1 MTYYAVTQFLLYYF
15 FQHWFVLGV
24 DIGLRS
30 TEPNG
35 VGLEN
40 IASEYN
46 SSTELTH
53 VEKSSLIDQ
62 TKISANQQFIYSTS
76 VSPYEA
82 LVLSDPCYQDGTCEF
97 TQTIME
103 EQYCNCDKK
112 CHQFKDCCHDIKYNE
127 ELNSVYTP
135 YYQCYKSSNNIYK
148 GLFAVAEC
156 PPMEDNT
163 TILHLCQSDDFLR
176 VGPCVVSDD
185 IIFKNKYCAF
195 CHNITLYKTFDLTL
209 KLSGVVTSIIL
220 YENMSNSDR
229 MNHIFHMSK
238 GYQLIPPK
246 GTVVRPCMLQ
256 LAGNNDT
263 LCQKFINPVYLFEKR
278 MAYFYRNYF
287 CGPGSNRH
295 LLKCT
300 GRLYDR
306 LGRDTIYPITIL
318 FSFTEKETK
327 KEDCT
332 KMTYQCFI
340 RIFLISNCIAIK
352 TIIRTKTGT
361 IEGFTQSVLSKEVK
375 TFLGIPYAEK
385 PIGDLRFR
393 EPLPVNKW
401 QNIKQTKAF
410 QKACSQ
416 PAAFGTA
423 VPFEN
428 QSEDCLY
435 LNAWVPNGGCINKH
449 AMIWIYFGGFIV
461 GDIQRFDGKVLAAS
475 SDVIVFTLSY
485 RTGPLGFLYLNDN
498 AAPGNMGL
506 MDQGLAIKWI
516 YDNIKRFGGNRN
528 KITLFGQ
535 SAGAASINYHMFSRV
550 TQRYFQK
557 AIIMS
562 AAADSSFTYHSP
574 EVALDTG
581 KEFATQVG
589 CKESTV
595 ESTLQCL
602 RSLNASTLSAL
613 QLPPNPKPPV
623 FFRAHLPTVD
633 ALSYVSKP
641 PAEFLKDPFSIR
653 PIPLLIG
660 VLKNELSFFI
670 TYFVGVLQIPINVL
684 DGIITKE
691 EFFDLIPL
699 SLDANN
705 ETLNAIAEYYLAPHM
720 PGEPPSYIDVL
731 NDIGSDLNFRC
742 PVLDIA
748 KTFANT
754 YRRKSVYIIS
764 KSSNQRDQF
773 KQELENLRQQK
784 EESAS
789 RINVQEYEHQIQEL
803 KDQVIEKDKT
813 VKMVQDLYFMRSTEF
828 TDEIQ
833 TLKNEKSDLH
843 SKLQSQDNSVKQLTE
858 ELQNLRHENYMLS
871 SSQNQQRPNYNNRHY
886 NNRRGGRFR

>member
-1 MTYYAVTQFLLYYF
+1 MYKMFL
-15 FQHWFVLGV
+15 
-24 DIGLRS
+24 
-30 TEPNG
+30 
-35 VGLEN
+35 
-40 IASEYN
+40 
-46 SSTELTH
+46 
-53 VEKSSLIDQ
+53 
-62 TKISANQQFIYSTS
+62 
-76 VSPYEA
+76 
-82 LVLSDPCYQDGTCEF
+82 
-97 TQTIME
+97 
-103 EQYCNCDKK
+103 
-112 CHQFKDCCHDIKYNE
+112 
-127 ELNSVYTP
+127 
-135 YYQCYKSSNNIYK
+135 
-148 GLFAVAEC
+148 
-156 PPMEDNT
+156 
-163 TILHLCQSDDFLR
+163 
-176 VGPCVVSDD
+176 
-185 IIFKNKYCAF
+185 
-195 CHNITLYKTFDLTL
+195 
-209 KLSGVVTSIIL
+209 
-220 YENMSNSDR
+220 
-229 MNHIFHMSK
+229 
-238 GYQLIPPK
+238 
-246 GTVVRPCMLQ
+246 
-256 LAGNNDT
+256 
-263 LCQKFINPVYLFEKR
+263 
-278 MAYFYRNYF
+278 
-287 CGPGSNRH
+287 
-295 LLKCT
+295 
-300 GRLYDR
+300 
-306 LGRDTIYPITIL
+306 
-318 FSFTEKETK
+318 
-327 KEDCT
+327 
-332 KMTYQCFI
+332 QCFI

-641 PAEFLKDPFSIR
+641 PAEFLKDPFGIR

-705 ETLNAIAEYYLAPHM
+705 ETLNAIAEYYLAPYM

-731 NDIGSDLNFRC
+731 NDIGSDLSFRC

-754 YRRKSVYIIS
+754 YRRKSVYMYL
-764 KSSNQRDQF
+764 F
-773 KQELENLRQQK
+773 
-784 EESAS
+784 
-789 RINVQEYEHQIQEL
+789 EH
-803 KDQVIEKDKT
+803 
-813 VKMVQDLYFMRSTEF
+813 RSTKSPTPPWFGAFHTSEISYVF
-828 TDEIQ
+828 GDPLIDNVKYTETDKVVSNRMINYWTTFAKTGNPNFVGDKCFNDWNLYNKQNRKYLIIDSNCPQDGQALRESQ
-833 TLKNEKSDLH
+833 CAFLKGVTSI
-843 SKLQSQDNSVKQLTE
+843 
-858 ELQNLRHENYMLS
+858 
-871 SSQNQQRPNYNNRHY
+871 
-886 NNRRGGRFR
+886 